1 MFEKVGALVGQTKLG
16 VKQVVGTIALGF
28 ALQLR
33 SIEGFKTALRGDF
46 GMLLGLANV
55 PCVQTLRTQVASLA
69 ESVEPDVVMHKL
81 FEAFVELEPAWE
93 GAYYVDGHFCGYS
106 GGRPLPKGWNAK
118 RRMVETGQ
126 SDVYVHDASGRA
138 LFFIN
143 GSTRIRVG

>member
-1 MFEKVGALVGQTKLG
+1 
-16 VKQVVGTIALGF
+16 
-28 ALQLR
+28 
-33 SIEGFKTALRGDF
+33 
-46 GMLLGLANV
+46 MLLGLANV

-81 FEAFVELEPAWE
+81 FEAFVELEPVWE

-143 GSTRIRVG
+143 LKFPGRKDKNLNRFK